1 VIDSLQRHELL
12 CVRPEGWRR
21 ALALCPEIAAREHV
35 ADWVS
40 RGWPVMVRRFLPAD
54 QPELIPVAIS
64 LPPSS
69 ARSGIALQLLP
80 QDIGQRLPAVPLKE
94 CVELAPA
101 PWRQALRSLLDL
113 GERLDAP
120 PAVFGSLLWQ
130 KLTGL
135 SYLHECSDLDLIW
148 RVKHSRQA
156 LALAHAMAVIAAH
169 SPMALDG
176 EFLLPDGAGVQW
188 REFLDGAQQV
198 IVKTLHRA
206 ESRAFE
212 TLAC

>member
-12 CVRPEGWRR
+12 CVRPQGWQR
-21 ALALCPEIAAREHV
+21 ALALRPEIAAREHV
-35 ADWVS
+35 AEWVS
-40 RGWPVMVRRFLPAD
+40 RGWPVMVRRYLPAD
-54 QPELIPVAIS
+54 RPELIPVAIS

-80 QDIGQRLPAVPLKE
+80 QDIGQRLPAVSLKE
-94 CVELAPA
+94 CVELVPA
-101 PWRQALRSLLDL
+101 PWRQTLKSLLEL

-135 SYLHECSDLDLIW
+135 NYLHARSDLDLTW
-148 RVKHSRQA
+148 RVKHSQQA
-156 LALAHAMAVIAAH
+156 MALAHALAAIAEH
-169 SPMALDG
+169 GPMALDG
-176 EFLLPDGAGVQW
+176 EFLLSDGAGVQW
-188 REFLDGAQQV
+188 REFLNGGQEV

-212 TLAC
+212 TLTC

>member
-1 VIDSLQRHELL
+1 VIDSLQRHQLL
-12 CVRPEGWRR
+12 RVRPDGWQR
-21 ALALCPEIAAREHV
+21 ALGLHPEIAAREHV

-40 RGWPVMVRRFLPAD
+40 RGWPVMVRRYLPAD

-80 QDIGQRLPAVPLKE
+80 QDIGQRLPAVSLRE

-101 PWRQALRSLLDL
+101 AWTETLKSLLEL
-113 GERLDAP
+113 GERLNAP

-135 SYLHECSDLDLIW
+135 SYLHERSDLDLIW
-148 RVKHSRQA
+148 RVTQSQQG
-156 LALAHAMAVIAAH
+156 LALARAMAAIAAH
-169 SPMALDG
+169 SPMAIDG

-188 REFLDGAQQV
+188 REFLDGAQEV